1 VPLLAAV
8 LRSALTSGCFG
19 WCPWQLLPMVADSL
33 ASQLAVAGSRVLR
46 LVAAEQSALRLVM
59 VTARNAQVALES
71 GKAALE
77 TDCSR

>member
-1 VPLLAAV
+1 
-8 LRSALTSGCFG
+8 
-19 WCPWQLLPMVADSL
+19 MVADSL